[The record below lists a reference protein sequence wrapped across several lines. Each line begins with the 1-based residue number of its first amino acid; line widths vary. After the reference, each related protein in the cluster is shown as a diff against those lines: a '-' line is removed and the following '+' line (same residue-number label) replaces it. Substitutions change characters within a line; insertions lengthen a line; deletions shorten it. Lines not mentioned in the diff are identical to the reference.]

1 MSSLPPSTRWKQDV
15 AFFLGGQTA
24 SLLGSSVVQ
33 YAIFW
38 HLTLTTKSGS
48 VMALATVFAFIPQA
62 IVSIFGGAWA
72 DRLNRKI
79 LIMASDA
86 GIAIATLAL
95 AWFLWNGHTDLW
107 LIYAALTVRSIGAGI
122 QTPAVASMIPQI
134 APQDQLL
141 RINGLFG
148 TVQSA
153 MTVAAPIVA
162 AGLYASWGLQ
172 ATLLLDV
179 VTAVIG
185 IGLLSRIVV
194 RKIERDPDQI
204 DAGYFTDLREGLRYV
219 WNHRVIRWLIGYMAV
234 VMFLAVPP
242 SILTPL
248 LIARSFGDEVWRLT
262 ANELAFGIGMVI
274 AGTLV
279 AIFAPKFTN
288 RLRLVALGTLA
299 LGLTTLAL
307 GLSSLF
313 WVFIAFMALCG
324 LTFPFLSAPMFTIFQ
339 EQVEPDRQGRVFGV
353 MTIVMA
359 VAMPIGMLLIGPLAD
374 RVSVE
379 SLLIVGGALTIVA
392 GLWGMRAAKTMAS
405 HVSAP
410 APASEV
416 DEMPPVIAQDD

>member
-1 MSSLPPSTRWKQDV
+1 MSSAPTSTRWKRDV

-48 VMALATVFAFIPQA
+48 VMALATVFAFVPQA

-86 GIAIATLAL
+86 GIALATLAL

-172 ATLLLDV
+172 STLLLDV

-194 RKIERDPDQI
+194 RKIERRPDHV
-204 DAGYFTDLREGLRYV
+204 DAGYFTDLREGLHYV
-219 WNHRVIRWLIGYMAV
+219 WHHRVIRWLICYMAV

-248 LIARSFGDEVWRLT
+248 LIARSYGEEVWRLT

-274 AGTLV
+274 AGALV

-299 LGLTTLAL
+299 LGFTTLAL
-307 GLSSLF
+307 GLSSMF

-324 LTFPFLSAPMFTIFQ
+324 LAIPFLSAPMFTIFQ
-339 EQVEPDRQGRVFGV
+339 EQVDPDRQGRVFGV

-359 VAMPIGMLLIGPLAD
+359 LAMPIGMLIIGPLAD

-379 SLLIVGGALTIVA
+379 SLLIVGGFLTILA
-392 GLWGMRAAKTMAS
+392 GLWGLRAAKTMAP

-410 APASEV
+410 ATVAEA
-416 DEMPPVIAQDD
+416 DETPSAPEMDG